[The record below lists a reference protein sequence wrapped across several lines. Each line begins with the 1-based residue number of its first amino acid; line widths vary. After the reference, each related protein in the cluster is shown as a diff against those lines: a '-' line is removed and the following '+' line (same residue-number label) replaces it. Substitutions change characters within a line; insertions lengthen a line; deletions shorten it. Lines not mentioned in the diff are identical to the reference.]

1 MNQKEIFVSDT
12 AKDYIKLLRAE
23 FEEEVGEIGR
33 LIIHGASGRMKA
45 KKHIT
50 RASELAVI
58 LYELRHGEPA

>member
-1 MNQKEIFVSDT
+1 MTDI
-12 AKDYIKLLRAE
+12 AKDYIKLLRTE

-33 LIIHGASGRMKA
+33 LIIHGESGRKKA

>member
-1 MNQKEIFVSDT
+1 MTDIAKE
-12 AKDYIKLLRAE
+12 YIKLLRTE

-33 LIIHGASGRMKA
+33 LIIHGESGRKKA